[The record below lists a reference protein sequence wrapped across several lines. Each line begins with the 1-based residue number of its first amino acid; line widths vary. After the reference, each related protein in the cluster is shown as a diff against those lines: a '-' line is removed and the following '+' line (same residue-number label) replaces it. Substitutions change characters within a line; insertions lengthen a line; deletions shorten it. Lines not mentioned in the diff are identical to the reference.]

1 MPKFKGFNPATGE
14 WNDSLTG
21 DFLWIN
27 TNIGEALSIVMT
39 PFTSSVIC
47 SFYDEL
53 NVLPSYA
60 TAGNIGGRAYQNGTV
75 MYTALKAI
83 GKKPEELSQELS
95 FGGESEFENLRLP
108 ALNLPRTSIFS
119 ILRNGVRIW
128 AKEKAA
134 RQRLPKLLRDNPG
147 WVKSMRL
154 RVEQATAKQYL
165 LVLWDEILAH
175 SLDCFWMMVSTA
187 WEYAG
192 LVAGLRRQLA
202 PDMSV
207 EEITALLN
215 IAHTEP
221 EQLAS
226 LGPVLG
232 LAKVARG
239 EMDRQVYLDRYG
251 HRGPYETE
259 FAIPRPAEDP
269 TWLDQQLTALAES
282 SIDVQA
288 MLAGQRLAFNA
299 AWERYRS
306 RRPDREEEMRRQL
319 DHAVKTVRV
328 REAVRSE
335 SIRTAWAGRFWA
347 LRAAELSGLGDDLFF
362 LLYTEVFDLL
372 RGKDAPVSTI
382 PARRE
387 TYLRYRSLPPYPSI
401 IIGPFDPYRWS
412 ADPNRRNDVFDSCA
426 PVTYN
431 SMESQSA
438 AGGMIHGI
446 PASVGRV
453 EGVVRRLES
462 PDAGDQLQP
471 GEILVT
477 AQTNIGWTLI
487 FPRAAAVVTDVGAQ
501 LSHAAIIARE
511 LGIPAVV
518 GCKVATA
525 RLKTGDR
532 VRVDGAL
539 GTVEVLN

>member
-1 MPKFKGFNPATGE
+1 MSAFEGFNPATGE
-14 WNDSLTG
+14 WNDSLIG

-27 TNIGEALSIVMT
+27 TNIGEALSIVVT
-39 PFTSSVIC
+39 PFTSSVFC
-47 SFYDEL
+47 SLYDEL
-53 NVLPSYA
+53 NVLPGYA

-83 GKKPEELSQELS
+83 GKNPEELSQEMS
-95 FGGESEFENLRLP
+95 FGGESEFVNLRLP
-108 ALNLPRTSIFS
+108 KLNLPRTAIFS
-119 ILRNGVRIW
+119 ILYNGSRIW
-128 AKEKAA
+128 TQEKAA
-134 RQRLPKLLRDNPG
+134 RRGLAKFLRDNPC
-147 WVKSMRL
+147 WVAAVRQ
-154 RVEQATAKQYL
+154 RVDKATTCQEL
-165 LVLWDEILAH
+165 LHLWAEILAY
-175 SLDCFWMMVSTA
+175 SRRCFWMTVSTA

-192 LVAGLRRQLA
+192 LVAGLRRRLA
-202 PDMSV
+202 EDLSLEDMN
-207 EEITALLN
+207 ALLN
-215 IAHTEP
+215 IAHNNP
-221 EQLAS
+221 ELLAS

-239 EMDRQVYLDRYG
+239 EMDRQDYLERYG

-259 FAIPRPAEDP
+259 FASPRPAEDP
-269 TWLDQQLTALAES
+269 AWLDQQVAALAES
-282 SIDVQA
+282 SIDVNA
-288 MLAGQRLAFNA
+288 MLDNQRLAYNA

-306 RRPDREEEMRRQL
+306 RQPDQAIKISRQL
-319 DHAVKTVRV
+319 DLAVESVRV

-335 SIRTAWAGRFWA
+335 SVRTAWAGRFWA

-401 IIGPFDPYRWS
+401 IIGPFDPFQWA
-412 ADPNRRNDVFDSCA
+412 ADPNRPIDVSDSCA
-426 PVTYN
+426 SAPLAK
-431 SMESQSA
+431 SQPA
-438 AGGMIHGI
+438 TNGVIHGI

-453 EGVVRRLES
+453 EGVVRRLDS
-462 PDAGDQLQP
+462 PEQGDQLRP
-471 GEILVT
+471 GEILIT

-487 FPRAAAVVTDVGAQ
+487 FPRAVAVVTDVGAQ
-501 LSHAAIIARE
+501 LSHAAIVARE

-525 RLKTGDR
+525 CLKTGDR